1 VVDHVQSWSTLKK
14 GHGLPCYS
22 MVCRHVISC
31 FDLKPQIPCGVVVLD
46 ERNNLKVALNSLK
59 SVRKKENKFRCDWVA
74 MKSRSRNNEID
85 PNLSKP

>member
-1 VVDHVQSWSTLKK
+1 MLFHGVPACYFMFRPQTSNSLWCGRTRRKK
-14 GHGLPCYS
+14 QFE
-22 MVCRHVISC
+22 SC
-31 FDLKPQIPCGVVVLD
+31 FEL
-46 ERNNLKVALNSLK
+46 SLK